1 MIDKLFSE
9 SGKLFDEGFQ
19 SSGYSISVVQTPE
32 GTKVK
37 AKIGKDTDANALRKR
52 LEQQYPNTQIE
63 IEGSKKEPLI
73 REIFT
78 KELKNEE

>member
-37 AKIGKDTDANALRKR
+37 AKIGKER
-52 LEQQYPNTQIE
+52 TQTHSE
-63 IEGSKKEPLI
+63 KGLSSSTQT
-73 REIFT
+73 RR
-78 KELKNEE
+78 